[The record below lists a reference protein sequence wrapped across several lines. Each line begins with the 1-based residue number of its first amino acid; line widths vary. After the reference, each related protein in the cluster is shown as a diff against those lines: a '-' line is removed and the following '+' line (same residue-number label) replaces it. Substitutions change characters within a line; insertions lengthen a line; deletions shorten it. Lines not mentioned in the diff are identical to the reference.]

1 MRGDVIPATI
11 PLAAMFA
18 VVVFGAVNTPA
29 FSETLR
35 FDGDDFLVAEDAEPN
50 VPFGVIHVYD
60 YQDSGSG
67 FSFNRK
73 GTLFPG
79 QFDWVHGLAFDQAG
93 QVVGVSRRNA
103 KLAVYDECGVQ
114 TNSFS
119 TLSGGPTGVAVSPT
133 GNFLVAN
140 QLEIQEFSPAGV
152 RLRAL
157 GQGDY
162 KAVAMVPGNR
172 FWGGGGGSGNAP
184 SVMDIFD
191 LTTGLVIQPVPFD
204 NPQKKVPDL
213 CFSAST
219 DSVLIA
225 DFFVDA
231 IFERSVEGAFIRRFA
246 DPASDSD
253 IDPVGVTRGPNGF
266 VFAVDG
272 GDTRVHRWRAD
283 GTYAGFDGLDGMST
297 GFAAKLLWAGNVSPS
312 ATWLVSAASRRTQG
326 GVAWDLDIPLGAEPP
341 TDPRVL
347 SVGAPQMVM
356 TFNHTIE
363 SADGAVDCGGEVVLT
378 GANCSG
384 VSIDGAELIVD
395 LAFSANENTCVRV
408 TMTGLRGAGGGLP
421 MVGVATVSVRMNE
434 GDAQPGGP
442 AGINILDLQAI
453 KNGLLQPLDEANFF
467 FDVNADG
474 VINILDLA
482 VTKNRIGTA
491 LASCP

>member
-103 KLAVYDECGVQ
+103 KRAVYDECGVQ

-204 NPQKKVPDL
+204 NGQ
-213 CFSAST
+213 
-219 DSVLIA
+219 
-225 DFFVDA
+225 
-231 IFERSVEGAFIRRFA
+231 
-246 DPASDSD
+246 
-253 IDPVGVTRGPNGF
+253 
-266 VFAVDG
+266 
-272 GDTRVHRWRAD
+272 
-283 GTYAGFDGLDGMST
+283 
-297 GFAAKLLWAGNVSPS
+297 
-312 ATWLVSAASRRTQG
+312 Q
-326 GVAWDLDIPLGAEPP
+326 
-341 TDPRVL
+341 
-347 SVGAPQMVM
+347 
-356 TFNHTIE
+356 
-363 SADGAVDCGGEVVLT
+363 
-378 GANCSG
+378 
-384 VSIDGAELIVD
+384 
-395 LAFSANENTCVRV
+395 
-408 TMTGLRGAGGGLP
+408 
-421 MVGVATVSVRMNE
+421 
-434 GDAQPGGP
+434 
-442 AGINILDLQAI
+442 
-453 KNGLLQPLDEANFF
+453 
-467 FDVNADG
+467 
-474 VINILDLA
+474 
-482 VTKNRIGTA
+482 
-491 LASCP
+491 